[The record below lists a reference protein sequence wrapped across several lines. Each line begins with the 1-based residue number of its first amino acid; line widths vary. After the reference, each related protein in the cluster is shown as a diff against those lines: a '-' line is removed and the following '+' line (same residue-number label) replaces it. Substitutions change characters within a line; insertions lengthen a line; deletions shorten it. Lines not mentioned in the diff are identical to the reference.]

1 MTSGVFPREEY
12 EARWAKVRGEME
24 RRGYETAVIWSR
36 GASSYDRC
44 ANLLW
49 LVNHYSGHPGQTPDN
64 NLWQG
69 RGHNAVIMTP
79 DREPELHNDE
89 LLDPADWLATDN
101 WHWHQNPIKGTA
113 DALNR

>member
-1 MTSGVFPREEY
+1 MEVTFRDGRSKGAAMTSQVFPREEY
-12 EARWAKVRGEME
+12 EARWAKVQSEMA

-69 RGHNAVIMTP
+69 RGPQRRDHACGP
-79 DREPELHNDE
+79 GAGAAQRRAAGAGGLARDR
-89 LLDPADWLATDN
+89 
-101 WHWHQNPIKGTA
+101 
-113 DALNR
+113 